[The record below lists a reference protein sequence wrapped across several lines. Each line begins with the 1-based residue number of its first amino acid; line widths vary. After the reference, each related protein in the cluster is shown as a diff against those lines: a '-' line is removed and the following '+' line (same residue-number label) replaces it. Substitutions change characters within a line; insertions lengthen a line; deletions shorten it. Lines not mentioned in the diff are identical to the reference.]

1 MHPDSAPPTSSAR
14 GLATWSRRLLW
25 IAALA
30 FAGHVVIWAVVRA
43 FVYPAPKDPVAAVP
57 PPPLEAVVIRD
68 GSARVMGWWLPP
80 PQAESPTVLVLH
92 GNGDDLSTVAG
103 AGVFRRFADLGFGA
117 LAIDYPG
124 YGRSDGVPGEAAN
137 IELSQQAWWWLRE
150 RSQGP
155 RWILGWSLGAAIAT
169 QLAAADPEGVDV
181 VVLVS
186 AWDRLASVAGRGVA
200 DEVLAEVLPETYDS
214 AAVAPAITA
223 RVLMVHGVAD
233 EAVLPA
239 HARRLFDRIGSPK
252 RFVAIEGAGH
262 GDPITRPETW
272 QAIAVLAA
280 AGSGGT
286 GGQQPVE
293 APGDGGNRK
302 TVAGE
307 PEAALEAEAGR
318 EAKAARK
325 AEDAQDLV
333 R

>member
-1 MHPDSAPPTSSAR
+1 V
-14 GLATWSRRLLW
+14 L
-25 IAALA
+25 
-30 FAGHVVIWAVVRA
+30 IWAVVRA
-43 FVYPAPKDPVAAVP
+43 FVYPAPKAPVAAVP
-57 PPPLEAVVIRD
+57 APPLEAVVVRD
-68 GSARVMGWWLPP
+68 GAVRVMGWWLAPP
-80 PQAESPTVLVLH
+80 RAESPTVLVLH
-92 GNGDDLSTVAG
+92 GNGDDLSTVVG
-103 AGVFRRFADLGFGA
+103 AGVFRRFGELGFGV

-150 RSQGP
+150 RSHGP

-181 VVLVS
+181 VVLIS

-214 AAVAPAITA
+214 AAAAPAIAA
-223 RVLMVHGVAD
+223 RVLMVHGMAD

-252 RFVAIEGAGH
+252 QFVEIEGAGH

-272 QAIAVLAA
+272 QAIAALAA
-280 AGSGGT
+280 VGSGGS
-286 GGQQPVE
+286 GGQQAVE
-293 APGDGGNRK
+293 APGDGGDRK
-302 TVAGE
+302 AVAGEPPAALDPELGGE
-307 PEAALEAEAGR
+307 PEAAGEAE
-318 EAKAARK
+318 
-325 AEDAQDLV
+325 DPQHLV